1 MARVIKTRVK
11 SALPGAGFDS
21 SGNAKQGKRRVTGSI
36 AVTSYTGVGEALTAA
51 DLGLSTIDFI
61 SLKHEDE
68 SAGQNG
74 QGGRFARYQFT
85 TADFYLVQEAGIT
98 GKTDIVTGTSHTVYF
113 DAVGD
118 ALDGIE
124 LT

>member
-1 MARVIKTRVK
+1 MARSIRTRVR
-11 SALPGAGFDS
+11 SALPGSGFDS
-21 SGNAKQGKRRVTGSI
+21 SGNAKQGKRRVSGTI
-36 AVTSYTGVGEALTAA
+36 AVTSYGSVGESLTAA

-61 SLKHEDE
+61 KLTHADE
-68 SAGQNG
+68 AAGAE
-74 QGGRFARYQFT
+74 GRGLRTVPYCFT
-85 TADFYLVQEAGIT
+85 SSDFYIVQDLGANVGAQPA
-98 GKTDIVTGTSHTVYF
+98 TGTTHTVQF

>member
-1 MARVIKTRVK
+1 MARTIKTRVR

-36 AVTSYTGVGEALTAA
+36 SVTSYTSAGESLTPA
-51 DLGLSTIDFI
+51 DIGLSVIDFI
-61 SLKHEDE
+61 SLKHENE
-68 SAGQNG
+68 SGATEGDQA
-74 QGGRFARYQFT
+74 RFVLYNSASS
-85 TADFYLVQEAGIT
+85 DFYIVQTGGTGGFTAAGAT
-98 GKTDIVTGTSHTVYF
+98 NTVLF
-113 DAVGD
+113 DATGD

>member
-1 MARVIKTRVK
+1 MARTIKTRVK

-36 AVTSYTGVGEALTAA
+36 SVTSYTGAGEALTAA

-68 SAGQNG
+68 AAGPNG
-74 QGGRFARYQFT
+74 QGGRYVRYQFT
-85 TADFYLVQEAGIT
+85 TADFYIVQEAGAT
-98 GKTDIVTGTSHTVYF
+98 GKTDIPTGTTHAVYF
-113 DAVGD
+113 DATGD

>member
-1 MARVIKTRVK
+1 MARTIKTRVR

-21 SGNAKQGKRRVTGSI
+21 AGNAKQGKRRVTGSI
-36 AVTSYTGVGEALTAA
+36 SVTSYANGGESLTPA

-61 SLKHEDE
+61 KLEHEDQA
-68 SAGQNG
+68 AGTEG
-74 QGGRFARYQFT
+74 KGVRTVPYCFST
-85 TADFYLVQEAGIT
+85 SDFYIVQ
-98 GKTDIVTGTSHTVYF
+98 DIGLSGAQPATGTTHTVYF

>member
-1 MARVIKTRVK
+1 MAKTVKTRVR

-36 AVTSYTGVGEALTAA
+36 SVTSLGHGGVPLSAA

-61 SLKHEDE
+61 QLNHADQA
-68 SAGQNG
+68 AGKEG
-74 QGGRFARYQFT
+74 HGIRSVPYCFT
-85 TADFYLVQEAGIT
+85 TADFYIVQ
-98 GKTDIVTGTSHTVYF
+98 DIGLSGAQPATGTTHTVYF

-118 ALDGIE
+118 AMDGVE